1 MAKSGFDFPSGQRNN
16 TYIKYI
22 INLLAFGKQI
32 WQMEQSIDI
41 WIIHLYMPRLHYTW
55 IVEAAIAAASV
66 AQKVIF
72 IAFFARN
79 VIYVYSIWYSRK
91 WMRIAVFRVEW
102 MRYTLQCYGY
112 LFFPECVPWIFFAS
126 SVCQWHFANGCV
138 CYAILLLLLLL
149 LNSCFFFHFCFCRF
163 ILCWFARPPN
173 AKFIIFVDFHAKT
186 KQQKTRQ
193 KTIRHISNCIVWAH
207 ERRPRVNYFIR
218 FRLFLSF
225 FPKIMNRKIYKLL
238 SFCRLSSPQLWV
250 IIIIII
256 IEEKEKCADGKR
268 KSGWC

>member
-1 MAKSGFDFPSGQRNN
+1 MNADCGLSSGMNAIHAAMLWLSLFPRVCTVDIFCPVCLSMAFCEWMCM
-16 TYIKYI
+16 
-22 INLLAFGKQI
+22 LC
-32 WQMEQSIDI
+32 
-41 WIIHLYMPRLHYTW
+41 H
-55 IVEAAIAAASV
+55 
-66 AQKVIF
+66 F
-72 IAFFARN
+72 IAVVVATQF
-79 VIYVYSIWYSRK
+79 V
-91 WMRIAVFRVEW
+91 
-102 MRYTLQCYGY
+102 
-112 LFFPECVPWIFFAS
+112 
-126 SVCQWHFANGCV
+126 
-138 CYAILLLLLLL
+138 
-149 LNSCFFFHFCFCRF
+149 FFFHFCFCRF

-225 FPKIMNRKIYKLL
+225 FSKIMNRKIYKLL